1 MDKARILLIDDEED
15 FLLLMKKNLESQ
27 GYEIITATDGDLGI
41 EKARAFK
48 PDLVIC
54 DWSMPKKNGFE
65 VLKEF
70 RKDKSLRAPF
80 IMLTAMDDFDKVR
93 KAYDSEA
100 DFYAPKTLE
109 LDKLYRRIT
118 TILNLSK
125 NRVW

>member
-1 MDKARILLIDDEED
+1 MIDDEED
-15 FLLLMKKNLESQ
+15 FLLLMKKNLELQ
-27 GYEIITATDGDLGI
+27 GYEVIIATDGDLGI
-41 EKARAFK
+41 EKAMAFK

-93 KAYDSEA
+93 EAYDGEA

-109 LDKLYRRIT
+109 LDKLSKRIK